1 MRSARAASCGTKT
14 IQDAVLA
21 DIVAWLPTNAGWT
34 VIGTMESPVKGGD
47 GNREF
52 LIAAR
57 KA

>member
-1 MRSARAASCGTKT
+1 VRDEAT
-14 IQDAVLA
+14 QNAVLE
-21 DIVAWLPTNAGWT
+21 DIAMWLPSNARWS
-34 VIGTMESPVKGGD
+34 VSGTMESPVKGGD